1 MRLSLLYPLALLAG
15 FAAAAGPI
23 ARDDGPG
30 VSELGSSK
38 VPDFDEVDPSGPSG
52 NAVVRRDDD
61 ELTKREEF
69 NPLEDRDDHGDDWHK
84 HPAILV
90 VCRSKECTGKCIGY
104 NLNKLEFKKCY
115 EAEFPYKS
123 VYIISKKK
131 LDFGVYVANKK
142 CRGMSCIFTVFRL
155 ILKLP
160 CFPFSGV
167 RIPKVG
173 KCFRVKPYGTTF
185 FKWKKKHDEHD
196 DHW

>member
-1 MRLSLLYPLALLAG
+1 MAG

-23 ARDDGPG
+23 ARDEDPD

-38 VPDFDEVDPSGPSG
+38 VPAFDEVDPSGPSG

-69 NPLEDRDDHGDDWHK
+69 NPLEERDDHDDHDWHK

-90 VCRSKECTGKCIGY
+90 VCRTKDCTGKCIGY
-104 NLNKLEFKKCY
+104 NLNKLRFKKCY
-115 EAEFPYKS
+115 ETKFPYKS

-131 LDFGVYVANKK
+131 RDFGVYVANKK
-142 CRGMSCIFTVFRL
+142 CHGMCCIFTVFRI

-160 CFPFSGV
+160 FLPFSGV